1 MSQPRDL
8 VAHERGQ
15 AHRAAIRQVMAEH
28 MRGSPLRRH
37 LKGKEIQERL
47 LDMDIDLKL
56 AIVLRYVS
64 EIHAEAE
71 TEASRDLAL
80 ESF

>member
-1 MSQPRDL
+1 VSQPRDL
-8 VAHERGQ
+8 TGHQRGQ

-37 LKGKEIQERL
+37 LKGKEIQKRL
-47 LDMDIDLKL
+47 LGMDIDLQL
-56 AIVLRYVS
+56 STVLLYVS

-71 TEASRDLAL
+71 TEASRDLAS
-80 ESF
+80 ETF

>member
-15 AHRAAIRQVMAEH
+15 AHRAAIRQIMAEH

-37 LKGKEIQERL
+37 LKGLGVQKHL
-47 LDMDIDLKL
+47 LKIGIDLKL
-56 AIVLRYVS
+56 STVLLYMAEV
-64 EIHAEAE
+64 HAEAE
-71 TEASRDLAL
+71 VEASRDLAL